1 MKRKL
6 LTMALLLA
14 LGFISQAKDIKVT
27 INDLPA
33 KAREFITTYFAKQN
47 VVSVMKDIEDN
58 EFTVRF
64 DDNTKIEFD
73 RKGEWLDLSNKVN
86 CLTTAF
92 LVPQITNYIE
102 SNHSGYCVNEID
114 KERSKVKIE
123 LDNNMELVFRLTG
136 EFLYYDD

>member
-1 MKRKL
+1 
-6 LTMALLLA
+6 MALLLA
-14 LGFISQAKDIKVT
+14 LGFVSQAKDIKVT

-33 KAREFITTYFAKQN
+33 KAREFITTYFPKQN
-47 VVSVMKDIEDN
+47 VVYIMKDIEDN
-58 EFTVRF
+58 EYKVRF

-73 RKGEWLDLSNKVN
+73 RRGEWLEVSNKID

-92 LVPQITNYIE
+92 LVPQITDYIE
-102 SNHSGYCVNEID
+102 TNHPGYCVNEID
-114 KERSKVKIE
+114 KERSKVKID